1 MIATIKK
8 SVIDLIQEKYQIVDV
23 IDLVDYSPD
32 AESLAQVMEK
42 FYDKEFG
49 PTERL
54 VILHHDT
61 DYYPSPTTVG
71 NTVFNLFRLCA
82 NYLISLDH
90 IIFLTNHYGI
100 KDEIFSICKSI
111 CNTQSMPNV
120 IYTSQWYDFPNA
132 SDMVVT
138 NSKFTDPQHLF
149 CCLNNKRRQHRVL
162 TLCMLQDHDLLDHGL
177 VSYHFKK

>member
-8 SVIDLIQEKYQIVDV
+8 SVIDLIQEKYQIVDI

-61 DYYPSPTTVG
+61 D
-71 NTVFNLFRLCA
+71 
-82 NYLISLDH
+82 
-90 IIFLTNHYGI
+90 
-100 KDEIFSICKSI
+100 
-111 CNTQSMPNV
+111 
-120 IYTSQWYDFPNA
+120 
-132 SDMVVT
+132 
-138 NSKFTDPQHLF
+138 
-149 CCLNNKRRQHRVL
+149 
-162 TLCMLQDHDLLDHGL
+162 
-177 VSYHFKK
+177 